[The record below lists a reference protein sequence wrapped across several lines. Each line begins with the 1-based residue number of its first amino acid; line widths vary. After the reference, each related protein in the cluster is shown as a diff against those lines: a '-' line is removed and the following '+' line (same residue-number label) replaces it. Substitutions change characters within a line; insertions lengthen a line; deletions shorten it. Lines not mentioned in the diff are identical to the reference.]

1 VSALDR
7 NVVTVHIG
15 GDEYAIRTP
24 AAPEYT
30 RELAAYVDRA
40 VHEVLSKSAMVQAHK
55 AAILAALAITDE
67 LFQVRAELVGLQRAL
82 TERSAQLAAVAE
94 AGLQE
99 DDLAAGS

>member
-1 VSALDR
+1 VSAADK

-24 AAPEYT
+24 APPEYT

-55 AAILAALAITDE
+55 AAILAALALTDE
-67 LFQVRAELVGLQRAL
+67 LFQTRAELARLRAAV
-82 TERSAQLAAVAE
+82 TARSERLAAEAE
-94 AGLQE
+94 A
-99 DDLAAGS
+99 AMPPT

>member
-1 VSALDR
+1 MTPVDK

-24 AAPEYT
+24 APPEYT
-30 RELAAYVDRA
+30 RELAAYVDQA

-67 LFQVRAELVGLQRAL
+67 LFQERAELARLREAVAA
-82 TERSAQLAAVAE
+82 RSEQLAQLAE
-94 AGLQE
+94 GGLPP
-99 DDLAAGS
+99 A

>member
-1 VSALDR
+1 MSAADR

-15 GDEYAIRTP
+15 GDEYTIRTP

-30 RELAAYVDRA
+30 RELAHYVDRA

-67 LFQVRAELVGLQRAL
+67 LFQVRAELASLRGAVA
-82 TERSAQLAAVAE
+82 ERSDRLAAVAE
-94 AGLQE
+94 AGLSE
-99 DDLAAGS
+99 GDLAAGS